1 MPENGKKVLTMAEYI
16 KKADVLEYLSLRRNQ
31 VLKSPLSTL
40 DAKFEVMEIF
50 DFVDHRV
57 ESADVAPVRHG
68 RWNADETCPFC
79 GEKSTEGLD
88 AEKWNYWFPDF
99 CPNCGAKMDLEG

>member
-1 MPENGKKVLTMAEYI
+1 MDEYI
-16 KKADVLEYLSLRRNQ
+16 KKADVLEYLSARRNQ

-57 ESADVAPVRHG
+57 ESADVATVRHG
-68 RWNADETCPFC
+68 RWEWCKDYDGDSILVCSEC
-79 GEKSTEGLD
+79 GRVCHEED
-88 AEKWNYWFPDF
+88 APY
-99 CPNCGAKMDLEG
+99 CYCGCKMDLEG